1 MLRQS
6 ILLLFAFFVGSYLYA
21 QSFNG
26 TYTLVNNTFSAKMQL
41 SSSNQIN
48 YTGTMQGTLGQMQV
62 NGVLSNGIL
71 SGNIQSQQGNS
82 FFSFS
87 PNMNGNNYVM
97 AVMNYNMYGQPIP
110 ATATYYYFEKQKVNQ
125 HSVVSTSGRAVYF
138 NGSKVDD
145 AVIAQLENYYKVKAQ
160 DGRYWYDKVSGMWGV
175 EGEKTYGVMLPN
187 LPLGGPLKANASNG
201 KTGVFINGRN
211 LPQEDL
217 NLLQTVTGYLPLGRY
232 WIDAQGNAGKE
243 GGPAMVNLRQMVNNQ
258 NNGNNGNGST
268 FYRNSYTGVGSG
280 SSGGTFYVIGE
291 DFSYIH

>member
-1 MLRQS
+1 MLRLS
-6 ILLLFAFFVGSYLYA
+6 IFLSFVFFIQIYLFAQDFKGNYKLI
-21 QSFNG
+21 
-26 TYTLVNNTFSAKMQL
+26 NNTYAAKMQL
-41 SSSNQIN
+41 SSSDQLN
-48 YTGTMQGTLGQMQV
+48 YSGTLQGTLGQMQV
-62 NGVLSNGIL
+62 SGVLSNGIL

-82 FFSFS
+82 FFSFG
-87 PNMNGNNYVM
+87 PNMNGGNYVM
-97 AVMNYNMYGQPIP
+97 AVMNYNMHGQPMP
-110 ATATYYYFEKQKVNQ
+110 ATTTYFYFEKQEVNQ
-125 HSVVSTSGRAVYF
+125 HAVVSTGGRAIFF
-138 NGSKVDD
+138 NGVKAANATVKK
-145 AVIAQLENYYKVKAQ
+145 LEDFYKVKVQ

-201 KTGVFINGRN
+201 KTDVYINGRN

-217 NLLQTVTGYLPLGRY
+217 SLLQTVTGYLPPGRY

-258 NNGNNGNGST
+258 NNVNSGST